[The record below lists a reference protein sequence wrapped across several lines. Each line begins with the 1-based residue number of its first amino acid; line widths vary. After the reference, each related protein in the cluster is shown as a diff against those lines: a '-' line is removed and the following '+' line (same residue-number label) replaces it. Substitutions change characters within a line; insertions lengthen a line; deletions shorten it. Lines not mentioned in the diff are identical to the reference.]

1 MGNKKFVWVSKNSH
15 KKCLWNE
22 NEKEILLPMLCNTF
36 IPTQNNQI
44 VFVWNW
50 VILESRR
57 KNWQLPDIAWRFREM
72 KFSWVQRF
80 HFIYSTQLQEI
91 TCLDSKKLGPSNYE
105 LALKKVEQSLGFFG
119 FEFLPWGYIENLYQ
133 SISLKLGNH
142 LWKQKGW

>member
-1 MGNKKFVWVSKNSH
+1 MTAYLMFFYYPKLKLLYDGKKYFEVFVRVRNHDMGNKKFVWVSKNSH

-50 VILESRR
+50 VILESRG

-91 TCLDSKKLGPSNYE
+91 TCLDSN
-105 LALKKVEQSLGFFG
+105 
-119 FEFLPWGYIENLYQ
+119 N
-133 SISLKLGNH
+133 
-142 LWKQKGW
+142 